1 MCRKNFFIYDNQRI
15 YATMVIQHSHEKQT
29 NKLKNIKSKQTESTQ
44 NLKETSHKP
53 KMLEEN
59 LPERDQRSF
68 WCF

>member
-1 MCRKNFFIYDNQRI
+1 
-15 YATMVIQHSHEKQT
+15 MVIQHSHEKQT